1 MTQYT
6 LKNACMIVMILLAGI
21 ALSPSWAGG
30 ENYQAKIKIIG
41 DDFELDEFDVS
52 GLGVGGSMSFYTN
65 EGREVLVTREDDG
78 FDISI
83 DGESLDIP
91 RFAGGAH
98 LAGGHHGVKVITR
111 EFVCDSDEECDHEFI
126 NIHEDADIH
135 FLDIAGDE
143 LALDIEI
150 LHELQ
155 CDNVEE
161 CDHDVMIWREDG
173 DWDSELEDGALLDF
187 SEDDGHRVIII
198 KKRIHKDAGEEI

>member
-30 ENYQAKIKIIG
+30 ENYQAKIMIIG
-41 DDFELDEFDVS
+41 EDFELDEMDVS
-52 GLGVGGSMSFYTN
+52 GLGLGESMSFYTD

-91 RFAGGAH
+91 RFAGGTH
-98 LAGGHHGVKVITR
+98 GGYHGVKIITR
-111 EFVCDSDEECDHEFI
+111 ELVCDSDQECDHDFI
-126 NIHEDADIH
+126 SIHDGAEIQMLHMD
-135 FLDIAGDE
+135 GGE
-143 LALDIEI
+143 LALEIEM

-155 CDNVEE
+155 CDSEE
-161 CDHDVMIWREDG
+161 QCGHAINIWQDSH
-173 DWDSELEDGALLDF
+173 DWDFDMEDGAEFDF
-187 SEDDGHRVIII
+187 SEADGHRVIII
-198 KKRIHKDAGEEI
+198 KKRLHEDAGEEI